1 MEFLTSHTTN
11 RALLAEL
18 KATVIL
24 NHPSWTAMFKS
35 QRKLGFPALCFADF
49 PAGRS
54 SETPTGATTT
64 PAVCELENPRNG
76 NQAYPRHE
84 HSEPTDAFDQ
94 RRPNDVRPSYAHRQ
108 RSGGGL
114 RWRGMSSADTSATGG
129 SNTWF
134 VTTRWSVVLSAK
146 EADPERSSQAL
157 ETLCRAYWY
166 PLYAFAR
173 RSGHAPADAEDLTQG
188 FFARLLQKDYLKSV
202 AREKGRFRSFLL
214 ASLKRFMA
222 NEWDRQHAQKRGG
235 FAEIVS
241 IDTAAAEL
249 RFASDAA
256 LNAPPDAL
264 FDRQWATTLLEQ
276 TLLALQEEYAASGRA
291 TLFEHLR
298 PCLARDE
305 SALSYAEIATRLNL
319 TEAAVKMAVQRL
331 RARYREILRRE
342 IAETVSTEAEIEE
355 ELRHLFSAFGG

>member
-1 MEFLTSHTTN
+1 
-11 RALLAEL
+11 
-18 KATVIL
+18 
-24 NHPSWTAMFKS
+24 
-35 QRKLGFPALCFADF
+35 
-49 PAGRS
+49 
-54 SETPTGATTT
+54 
-64 PAVCELENPRNG
+64 
-76 NQAYPRHE
+76 
-84 HSEPTDAFDQ
+84 
-94 RRPNDVRPSYAHRQ
+94 
-108 RSGGGL
+108 
-114 RWRGMSSADTSATGG
+114 MSSADTSATGG